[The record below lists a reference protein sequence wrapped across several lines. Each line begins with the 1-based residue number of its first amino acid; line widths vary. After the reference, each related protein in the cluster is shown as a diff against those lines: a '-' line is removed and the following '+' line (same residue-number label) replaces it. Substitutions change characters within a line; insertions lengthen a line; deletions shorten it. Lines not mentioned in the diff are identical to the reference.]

1 MANVLARAM
10 DCAKDTTP
18 ITRESVMDDLA
29 RDKSGN
35 LGVGILQHRIGVVVT
50 SVVSVH
56 RSRVY
61 RGWFVRCLDVGK
73 HLCGKSVRYVGTY

>member
-35 LGVGILQHRIGVVVT
+35 LGVGILQQRMGVVE
-50 SVVSVH
+50 
-56 RSRVY
+56 
-61 RGWFVRCLDVGK
+61 
-73 HLCGKSVRYVGTY
+73 